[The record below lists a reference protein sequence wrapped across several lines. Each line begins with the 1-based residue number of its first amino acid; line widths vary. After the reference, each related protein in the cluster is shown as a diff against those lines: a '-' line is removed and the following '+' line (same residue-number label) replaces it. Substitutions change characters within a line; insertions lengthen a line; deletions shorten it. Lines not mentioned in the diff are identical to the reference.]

1 MISESFLTQ
10 CLEML
15 KREEIKQEFKVLITP
30 IIEVILQELYPYIYL
45 SVLFVLFSF
54 FITLGIFILL
64 FRMKIIS
71 PKKD

>member
-1 MISESFLTQ
+1 MINDSFLTQ

-15 KREEIKQEFKVLITP
+15 KRDEIKQEFKMLIRP

-54 FITLGIFILL
+54 FLTLGIFILL
-64 FRMKIIS
+64 FRMKIITTR
-71 PKKD
+71 KE

>member
-1 MISESFLTQ
+1 MIRESFLVQ

-15 KREEIKQEFKVLITP
+15 KRDEIKQEFKVLITP

-54 FITLGIFILL
+54 FLTLGIFILL
-64 FRMKIIS
+64 FRMKIIL

>member
-1 MISESFLTQ
+1 MIRESFLAQ

-15 KREEIKQEFKVLITP
+15 KRDEIKQEFKVLITP

-54 FITLGIFILL
+54 FLTLGIFILL
-64 FRMKIIS
+64 FRMKIIL